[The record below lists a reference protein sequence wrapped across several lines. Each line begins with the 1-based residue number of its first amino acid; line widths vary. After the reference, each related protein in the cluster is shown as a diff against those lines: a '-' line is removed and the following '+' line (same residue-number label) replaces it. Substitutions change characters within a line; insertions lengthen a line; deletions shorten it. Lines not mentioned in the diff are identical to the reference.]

1 MITTQF
7 HCSFATQSRWVFTY
21 STRCISTDSWLLLL
35 MIDTLLKQSIDA
47 LILRTGYKTRTIETF
62 LHVYT
67 HTDINTRI
75 RMYTR
80 GICPQSVLCFIGLWL
95 VIIRTCPYSVLCSEF
110 LCYTISSTVGLIA
123 SIFQQVCSILWA
135 TCICLSKY

>member
-35 MIDTLLKQSIDA
+35 MISTLLKQSIDA
-47 LILRTGYKTRTIETF
+47 LILRTGVYVQ
-62 LHVYT
+62 VYT
-67 HTDINTRI
+67 YRCIRTGVYAHAHVNMRLCVYVQVYTYRCIRSTRI
-75 RMYTR
+75 VYQPK
-80 GICPQSVLCFIGLWL
+80 GSI
-95 VIIRTCPYSVLCSEF
+95 CSESI
-110 LCYTISSTVGLIA
+110 CYTISSTVGLIA
-123 SIFQQVCSILWA
+123 SIFQQVCSILWV